1 MATSFDA
8 TARINLDIRAFAQG
22 AQAVTKQGG
31 QMEKVFQNLNQVIGK
46 VALVED
52 DLAKKLKASL
62 TVYNQIISA
71 TKNYAS
77 AVQALSKNEQ
87 SGAKGAELMVKAFQ
101 QLRSAL
107 AQIAPLGEKEFQRIQ
122 RTIVLYERM
131 AKVIQTLASAQKS
144 MSSVTQNAITAE
156 QKEAAARQKAA
167 QAAAKQALDEQKL
180 ALAKERLAASTA
192 ASTQKMALEE
202 QKLALAREKAAQ
214 AAQRSLTAEERTAQ
228 TRQRLVASN
237 RQLDQSQ
244 VSVSSSTFALRNS
257 IGQLEQGFQN
267 LLNVVQKIPTA
278 MASAAISQEQA
289 FAQVARVVGEAEAAS
304 VGLLERFQEI
314 AQSAPISFE
323 EVARI
328 GQLGAAIGVSEQNLG
343 DFTDTIVKFSLT
355 TGVASEEA
363 TILLGRIAQM
373 QNVPISEIDQLG
385 SAILALGTASAATDQ
400 EILRVNASIAT
411 VSNLFGLTAQETAGL
426 SAALATLQ
434 VRPELS
440 RGALTRVFNEL
451 TLAIAD
457 GGTELSK
464 LGKVM
469 NLTDEEVTRLFN
481 NPAMRGEFL
490 QQFIQGLS
498 QFAGAGG
505 DVQGVLRELGINAVR
520 DIDVFSRLANNFD
533 IVKESFER
541 ANTEFARGSEL
552 NRQSKGIYET
562 TAAEIQNL
570 SDAFQTLLAN
580 LGGPLAKALGGVASF
595 IADEV
600 LAPIAHLGP
609 VIPILGTL
617 VTVVTAAGAA
627 WLIYQIA
634 LSKTISSMI
643 AARELQKNLGV
654 STLNL
659 RTAFKVFRGELDSTV
674 AAETVMVNATR
685 ELAGTTQT
693 LAGSLARSQA
703 GMRAY
708 AAAAESSALGL
719 GTLSAA
725 TVAASRNMNTMFQ
738 AAATQRGVLTQLN
751 TAGSATALAMT
762 GISAANIKAADSQ
775 KRFAD
780 ASGRF
785 AGQTAL
791 AAGAVS
797 GLNRSTVQTV
807 PLLSGMSTNMQRA
820 AQAGAS
826 LGSGFTVAGNAGRT
840 AATAFTNVATTTT
853 RVGLAARA
861 ASFAFGPWGLA
872 LTTIAILLGP
882 MISDMA
888 AFSSEGERIA
898 ASAMEATGGT
908 QALANAI
915 KADTETFKQTGQ
927 AYRTI
932 SISAKDMAD
941 ATKRSAET
949 ARDSAKEQLRAI
961 ELVKG
966 SSAELDKQAQGHDE
980 GAQAAS
986 RYLREIDKASG
997 VVERSTDVLKENTVA
1012 IGEQTK
1018 QWLLDTAQAA
1028 ASSSKLA
1035 DGSKRSQEALKQLG
1049 DTSVD
1054 VGDVLTRSLD
1064 DPKGATKE
1072 LDDAIKQ
1079 LEKTMETEVKGG
1091 IMLNSGPQ
1099 LNETGE
1105 AARRARD
1112 FLEALRETVGA
1123 QESELTKN
1131 ALAADLLKN
1140 ALDDTGKAATSMSG
1154 NVKLGREA
1162 LEELDTTAEAA
1173 QTAIDEL
1180 AKTFEGFGTPLT
1192 AFKAAAESAFEG
1204 AADAVG
1210 QFSLKSKGGLDAY
1223 LKELDKISKAQR
1235 DWSANLIKIATT
1247 LGPDVAEQFRKLGP
1261 EAAPAL
1267 AELVDL
1273 SAEELEK
1280 LGPRLREIGSTA
1292 TSDLAA
1298 SIIANSGKVENAS
1311 IQTRKIIADVF
1322 GNAIDEAKTAEDFAK
1337 VSNQYK
1343 LLVEQ
1348 LNKSKIKIDITADQ
1362 AKALDSLDKVRVFI
1376 DLLNTKSIKPDVAID
1391 IVGALGDLTK
1401 LQTLI
1406 AEAQASGKLDA
1417 TGKAKLDSILFQ
1429 AQLTQ
1434 LSTLV
1439 KGLQSQGQF
1448 DANGKAK
1455 LDDTETRTKVEEL
1468 KEFLRSQE
1476 GQGLLN
1482 PKGKAQLSDTD
1493 YRAQMQALATA
1504 ILGKEAAGAF
1514 DVNGDGILSDDEFL
1528 KLLRGLEAAT
1538 RATNRGK
1545 LDVKGKADMANYRGF
1560 TGTLDNMVQYAYDS
1574 GRAISRNLSTS
1585 ATVSVGYYY
1594 YQKNSP
1600 PATAY
1605 AASGGWIHGPGGPT
1619 SDSIPAMLSDGE
1631 FVVNAAAARRFGA
1644 LLQVIN
1650 GSGGQGMA
1658 GVARMLGMN
1667 QGPKLRPIQLA
1678 TNTGSAMMNR
1688 GLVQQATPEPI
1699 TATAGPF
1706 TPQSSGGPRNVFNIN
1721 NMYPQAEPTSMT
1733 INRSLAYA
1741 ATISGV

>member
-304 VGLLERFQEI
+304 VGLLERFQQI

-373 QNVPISEIDQLG
+373 QDVPISEIDQLG

-451 TLAIAD
+451 TLSIAD
-457 GGTELSK
+457 GGTELTK

-469 NLTDEEVTRLFN
+469 NLTNEEVTALFN

-490 QQFIQGLS
+490 QQFIEGLG

-520 DIDVFSRLANNFD
+520 DIDVFSRLANNVN
-533 IVKESFER
+533 IVKESFDR

-552 NRQSKGIYET
+552 NRQSRGIYET

-580 LGGPLAKALGGVASF
+580 LGGPLASAVGDFASF
-595 IADEV
+595 LADNV

-609 VIPILGTL
+609 IIPILGTL
-617 VTVVTAAGAA
+617 ISVVTAAGAA

-693 LAGSLARSQA
+693 LSGSLARSQA
-703 GMRAY
+703 GMRSY

-719 GTLSAA
+719 GALSAA

-751 TAGSATALAMT
+751 AAGSATALAMT

-807 PLLSGMSTNMQRA
+807 PLLSGMSNNMQRA
-820 AQAGAS
+820 AQTGAS
-826 LGSGFTVAGNAGRT
+826 LGAGMTVAGNAGRT
-840 AATAFTNVATTTT
+840 ASTAFANVAATTT

-872 LTTIAILLGP
+872 LTTIGILLAP
-882 MISDMA
+882 LISDMA

-932 SISAKDMAD
+932 SISASDMAD
-941 ATKRSAET
+941 ATRRSAET
-949 ARDSAKEQLRAI
+949 ARDSAKEQQRAI

-966 SSAELDKQAQGHDE
+966 TATELDKQAQGHDE

-986 RYLREIDKASG
+986 RYLREIDKANG
-997 VVERSTDVLKENTVA
+997 VVERSTAVLEENTVA

-1028 ASSSKLA
+1028 ASTSSLA
-1035 DGSKRSQEALKQLG
+1035 DGSKRSSEALKLLSQSGL
-1049 DTSVD
+1049 D
-1054 VGDVLTRSLD
+1054 VGDVLTKSLEN
-1064 DPKGATKE
+1064 PKGA
-1072 LDDAIKQ
+1072 IKD
-1079 LEKTMETEVKGG
+1079 
-1091 IMLNSGPQ
+1091 
-1099 LNETGE
+1099 LNELIGE
-1105 AARRARD
+1105 MDEKSRQIGSSDPFVPYDEGAQETAKSAERLRN
-1112 FLEALRETVGA
+1112 FLEALRTTIQA
-1123 QESELTKN
+1123 QDGELTKN

-1140 ALDDTGKAATSMSG
+1140 ALDDTGDSASSMSG
-1154 NVKLGREA
+1154 KVKLGREA

-1204 AADAVG
+1204 AANAVG
-1210 QFSLKSKGGLDAY
+1210 DFSLKSKKGLDAY
-1223 LKELDKISKAQR
+1223 IAELDKIAKAQR

-1273 SAEELEK
+1273 STEELAK
-1280 LGPRLREIGSTA
+1280 LGPKLREIGSTA

-1298 SIIANSGKVENAS
+1298 SIIANSGKIENATL
-1311 IQTRKIIADVF
+1311 QTRKIIADVF
-1322 GNAIDEAKTAEDFAK
+1322 GDAIDDAKTAEDFAK

-1343 LLVEQ
+1343 ALVDQ